1 MKRRSGLIN
10 RAGGVAGLVNE
21 YTGLNMIFPGHIDY
35 TARTTAPAG
44 WMACDGRALSRSVY
58 ASLFAA
64 IGTTYGA
71 GDGSTTFNIPDLRGE
86 FIRGVDGG
94 RGVDTGR
101 VQGSAQAGQN
111 ASHTHTGTSDAG
123 GAHSHTV
130 SPVLKSATSGSS
142 SSGVASTTTTTN
154 DGSTYGTS
162 AAAAHTHTF
171 TTAAAGGTEARPRN
185 VALLAI
191 IRY

>member
-44 WMACDGRALSRSVY
+44 WMACDGRTLSRSVY

-86 FIRGVDGG
+86 FIRGLDSG
-94 RGVDTGR
+94 RGVDSGR
-101 VQGSAQAGQN
+101 ALGSAQASQN
-111 ASHTHTGTSDAG
+111 LSHTHLVRRINSSG
-123 GAHSHTV
+123 GATTA
-130 SPVLKSATSGSS
+130 LGSGAN
-142 SSGVASTTTTTN
+142 ASTWAD
-154 DGSTYGTS
+154 DGPMTS
-162 AAAAHTHTF
+162 S
-171 TTAAAGGTEARPRN
+171 GGTEARPRN

>member
-44 WMACDGRALSRSVY
+44 WMACDGRALSRAVY

-86 FIRGVDGG
+86 FIRGLDSG
-94 RGVDTGR
+94 RGVDSGRAMGSGQTDAMQGHWHEQYYQTG
-101 VQGSAQAGQN
+101 VATQGGSG
-111 ASHTHTGTSDAG
+111 
-123 GAHSHTV
+123 
-130 SPVLKSATSGSS
+130 VLSGSGTLNATLNS
-142 SSGVASTTTTTN
+142 SSNAIRQPKS
-154 DGSTYGTS
+154 DGSSGTPR
-162 AAAAHTHTF
+162 
-171 TTAAAGGTEARPRN
+171 TAAETRPRN
-185 VALLAI
+185 VALLPI